1 MNVEQ
6 DRQVYNNNYKQPLIQ
21 AKAKQLQEEVNLF
34 LNCYEHVSTKNY
46 LLPNSGAL
54 LVVRFEEHA
63 MYDYATQRLKRGIWK
78 TASCFRF

>member
-1 MNVEQ
+1 MLLFNQRDEDIFHDKPLMIAEQ
-6 DRQVYNNNYKQPLIQ
+6 DHQARNNTYKQPLTR

-54 LVVRFEEHA
+54 LVLRFEEHA
-63 MYDYATQRLKRGIWK
+63 MFD
-78 TASCFRF
+78 

>member
-1 MNVEQ
+1 MNAEQ
-6 DRQVYNNNYKQPLIQ
+6 DHQARNNTYKQPLTR

-54 LVVRFEEHA
+54 LVLRFVEHA
-63 MYDYATQRLKRGIWK
+63 MYD
-78 TASCFRF
+78 